1 MSAIF
6 DSHEKRH
13 VALIIAVVFF
23 EFLSFSIA
31 NPVLPRIINELNGTD
46 IPSSAYLFGIFLI
59 SDAIQFFW
67 APSLGTIS
75 DRIGRRWIL
84 IVSVIA
90 VSIGSFARYFADQ
103 IFIFFLVG
111 ILFGFAAATL
121 STAMSSVA
129 DVVDKDQRT
138 SAFGW
143 ITGSAVTAYAI
154 GPVIGG
160 FVSDIDIHLPLLI
173 TALVSLFNM
182 VFVIFL
188 IRETLPPDKRQTRP
202 LGLNSLPFAAI
213 GRQSRQIKLLI
224 LLYFMAHFVL
234 SMPHTFVVIYPIDH
248 FGWSGT
254 MIGIGLGLHMLV
266 ASLGQLLLSGRL
278 SKKWGEMRVVQGSVL
293 VGAVFLVVL
302 GLATPT
308 PIVLASFAL
317 YAIVSMALPAI
328 SSLVSGMTPA
338 ENQGEIQ
345 GIMASMMG
353 LARVALFGGFGAVFT
368 LVTERSQASAASGLL
383 FAVVGAVLIIS
394 IFWVRARIAGVTPT
408 SPPTPP

>member
-1 MSAIF
+1 VPAIF
-6 DSHEKRH
+6 DSREKRH

-31 NPVLPRIINELNGTD
+31 NPVLPRIIGELNETD
-46 IPSSAYLFGIFLI
+46 IPTSAYLFGIFLI

-90 VSIGSFARYFADQ
+90 VSIGSFARYLADE
-103 IFIFFLVG
+103 IYIFFLVG

-129 DVVDKDQRT
+129 DVIDKERRT

-154 GPVIGG
+154 GPIVGG

-173 TALVSLFNM
+173 TALVSLINM
-182 VFVIFL
+182 ALVIFL
-188 IRETLPPDKRQTRP
+188 IRESLPPEKRQTRP
-202 LGLNSLPFAAI
+202 LGLKSLPFAAI
-213 GRQSRQIKLLI
+213 GRQSREIKLLI

-234 SMPHTFVVIYPIDH
+234 SMPHTFVVIYLIDH

-266 ASLGQLLLSGRL
+266 ASVGQLLLSGRL

-293 VGAVFLVVL
+293 VGAVFLAAL

-308 PIVLASFAL
+308 PMVLASFAL
-317 YAIVSMALPAI
+317 YAIVAMALPAI
-328 SSLVSGMTPA
+328 SSLVSGLTPA
-338 ENQGEIQ
+338 EKQGEIQ

-353 LARVALFGGFGAVFT
+353 LARVALFGGFGVVFT
-368 LVTERSQASAASGLL
+368 LVAERSQSSAASGLL
-383 FAVVGAVLIIS
+383 FAFVGVALIGSVL
-394 IFWVRARIAGVTPT
+394 WVRARIASATLT
-408 SPPTPP
+408 QPPAQP